1 MTCRVTAVAEPC
13 SVAVGPGAEG
23 RAKMHWGRPS
33 GSTDE
38 EPWHVKGIV
47 VATRMTL
54 AKTEFE
60 DMCFGGM
67 SNCAVFGP
75 VTVQELTF
83 QVPLAQH
90 WMKAIEQSQAF

>member
-1 MTCRVTAVAEPC
+1 
-13 SVAVGPGAEG
+13 
-23 RAKMHWGRPS
+23 
-33 GSTDE
+33 
-38 EPWHVKGIV
+38 
-47 VATRMTL
+47 MTL

-75 VTVQELTF
+75 VTVQEPAF
-83 QVPLAQH
+83 QVHVAQH